1 MAINLDHIGVTNLGP
16 ILKFDQK
23 FKRINLIYG
32 QNERGKTY
40 LVEFIYRSLFKN
52 LCINTRPSKATGQ
65 IFVDGLEKQSV
76 IFSPSIKEKLED
88 YWVDSIPGLPRDFSK
103 LLVVKGADL
112 DFISLN
118 PAGLDNAILKEFLS
132 GEGILEKIEKKLGK
146 TEITATFSEGRI
158 TGPRKGE
165 IQKYNERKAKIEQID
180 ALFQKINQNYSEG
193 PRYQIKQEIDRL
205 DDTILEQEN
214 AKRYL
219 AYSIDKKLQTLKT
232 ERELLPDLVLN
243 EADKLFTR
251 YTQNK
256 DDLAKKDDE
265 LEIIEENTKHYPW
278 INCSVDE
285 YQKLL
290 NQTSSKKIR
299 SGIVWMAATLSF
311 MVLSIVLI
319 FLHQPYIS
327 MATIILAAISGVFY
341 VKQLR
346 NKFSNEIQIDEINR
360 IEKEYENRFGEKLT
374 GGIATLI
381 FKKNEIQPKY
391 FSIDPLKKD
400 IDELKSE
407 LMKDQLAIS
416 LCFKQLSTPLPD
428 AIKWENEI
436 IKLRE
441 KNKALDD
448 QIQSNNVEFAKLG
461 IASEDF
467 IEKPGSAS
475 YDHNILV
482 NSTRILEEKKNDLK
496 EFDNALQQVK
506 HSVCQITGTEINCQW
521 EELIVMLQNERSEAV
536 KQYKDY
542 AASIIAQVKLN
553 EALEELRN
561 IESERIEQ
569 GLSSE
574 VVQQAIKTTTG
585 HYSRIE
591 KKENEIFVSDQYG
604 SYEVGELSTGAREQV
619 LLGLRI
625 GFAARILA
633 GQPLFLILDDAFQHS
648 DWERRENLINELF
661 VLAHEGWQ
669 IIYFTMDDNIRSLF
683 EKRSEKIEKDLYQ
696 TIVLKNDFALN

>member
-16 ILKFDQK
+16 ILKFDQG

-40 LVEFIYRSLFKN
+40 LVEFIYKSLFKN
-52 LCINTRPSKATGQ
+52 LCINTRPNKAVGQ
-65 IFVDGLEKQSV
+65 ISIDGLEKQSV
-76 IFSPSIKEKLED
+76 LFSPSIKKKLED

-112 DFISLN
+112 DFISSN
-118 PAGLDNAILKEFLS
+118 TAGLDDAILKEFLS
-132 GEGILEKIEKKLGK
+132 GEGLLEKIEKKLGK
-146 TEITATFSEGRI
+146 TEITATILEGRI
-158 TGPRKGE
+158 TGPKKGE
-165 IQKYNERKAKIEQID
+165 IQKYNERKTRIEQID
-180 ALFQKINQNYSEG
+180 GLFQEINQSYSEG
-193 PRYQIKQEIDRL
+193 PRYQIKQEIDHL
-205 DDTILEQEN
+205 GDTILEQEK

-219 AYSIDKKLQTLKT
+219 AYSIDKNLQSLNT
-232 ERELLPDLVLN
+232 ERELLPDLVLD
-243 EADKLFTR
+243 EADKSITR
-251 YTQNK
+251 YTQKK
-256 DDLAKKDDE
+256 DDLAKKEYE

-278 INCSVDE
+278 INSAVDE

-290 NQTSSKKIR
+290 YQTSSIKILA
-299 SGIVWMAATLSF
+299 GIAWMVATILF
-311 MVLSIVLI
+311 MVASIVLI
-319 FLHQPYIS
+319 FFHQSYIS
-327 MATIILAAISGVFY
+327 FATIILAAISGALY

-346 NKFSNEIQIDEINR
+346 IKFSNEIQIDELNR
-360 IEKEYENRFGEKLT
+360 IEKEYESRFGEKLT
-374 GGIATLI
+374 GGITTLS

-407 LMKDQLAIS
+407 LKKDQQAIS
-416 LCFKQLSTPLPD
+416 LCFKQLNTPLPD
-428 AIKWENEI
+428 VSKWENEI
-436 IKLRE
+436 IKFGE
-441 KNKALDD
+441 KNKVLDD

-461 IASEDF
+461 ISPEDF
-467 IEKPGSAS
+467 IESPASVS
-475 YDHNILV
+475 YDHNLLV
-482 NSTRILEEKKNDLK
+482 NSMRILEEKKSALK

-506 HSVCQITGTEINCQW
+506 HSVCQITGSEIISEW
-521 EELIVMLQNERSEAV
+521 DELIVKLQNERSEATE
-536 KQYKDY
+536 QYKDY

-574 VVQQAIKTTTG
+574 VVQQAILTTTG

-591 KKENEIFVSDQYG
+591 KKENEIIVSDQYG

-661 VLAHEGWQ
+661 ILANKGWQ

-683 EKRSEKIEKDLYQ
+683 EKRSEKIAKGLYQ
-696 TIVLKNDFALN
+696 TIVLKN